1 MCLRLLFVS
10 LVLVSFSYLAPLPVG
25 AGVQDGGFLV
35 HVEGTGQ
42 PLRDVIT
49 FLAEK
54 EGYKIVIPEDW
65 SSIPVYGIYSDVT
78 IDSFLRRVVRD
89 KNFSI
94 DFDES
99 RKEIVVHDFGGKLSS
114 RTGSPT
120 KNRQVV
126 VSSQQSYSPGP
137 VDPETG
143 IPEAELEKLHA
154 RQLEELRRQGEDP
167 DAIDP
172 LTGLPMAILL
182 KLQAEQMEKLNEY
195 ENDPEAIDPETGL
208 RAADLK
214 KLHVEQMKKI
224 K

>member
-1 MCLRLLFVS
+1 MYYKLLFVFLA
-10 LVLVSFSYLAPLPVG
+10 LVFFSSIAPLSIEAAP
-25 AGVQDGGFLV
+25 QNSGFLV

-49 FLAEK
+49 SLAEK
-54 EGYKIVIPEDW
+54 NGYKIVIPKDW
-65 SSIPVYGIYSDVT
+65 SFIPVYGIYSSVT

-94 DFDES
+94 DIDEGG
-99 RKEIVVHDFGGKLSS
+99 KEIVVHDFGGKSSS
-114 RTGSPT
+114 RTD
-120 KNRQVV
+120 
-126 VSSQQSYSPGP
+126 SSAEDRHLVTTPQQRYDPGP

-143 IPEAELEKLHA
+143 IPKAELEKLHA
-154 RQLEELRRQGEDP
+154 RQLEELRRQEEDP

-182 KLQAEQMEKLNEY
+182 KLQAEQLEKLNEY
-195 ENDPEAIDPETGL
+195 ESDPEAINPETGQN
-208 RAADLK
+208 AADLK
-214 KLHVEQMKKI
+214 KLHAEQMKKI